1 MGWGAQEEEE
11 VLSSWTHTPGR
22 PMKILRSSPRRC
34 LISTFPDIP
43 ARCAMYVRDVTD
55 PRTGPSAGIN
65 NKQIML
71 ILFCALWHKIPSLHV
86 LRANMSPPLP
96 GCYGN
101 VRRQLPPA
109 RVKRAFKCRCIST
122 HVHPKVTKT
131 AKLDFILIFYKYSH
145 LLMTWKKQCNNTR
158 NTLHAGYV

>member
-1 MGWGAQEEEE
+1 
-11 VLSSWTHTPGR
+11 
-22 PMKILRSSPRRC
+22 MKILRSSPRRC

-71 ILFCALWHKIPSLHV
+71 ILFCALCHKNTNVTCFKSKY
-86 LRANMSPPLP
+86 MSPPLP
-96 GCYGN
+96 GCCGN

-109 RVKRAFKCRCIST
+109 RVKLAFTCRCISN
-122 HVHPKVTKT
+122 HLHPKVTKT
-131 AKLDFILIFYKYSH
+131 AKLDFILIFFVFYKYSH